1 MKNMRTSISSF
12 KRIREGNGLYI
23 DKTEYVHRMV
33 SDPEGGSF
41 YFISRPRRFGKSLMC
56 STLECLFK
64 GERELFKGLYIDSTG
79 YDYKKYPVLRFD
91 FSKLP
96 CTSFQAFKDSLL
108 RILKDSAKD
117 VSIEAEA
124 DEPSEML
131 DKIIEGLQTD
141 VVIIIDEFDS
151 PIVST
156 LNNRELA
163 EGMRSVFN
171 AFYKVI
177 KANSEKIRFLFIT
190 GVTKL
195 SHMSIFSAMNN
206 LDDISMKDG
215 YAGMFG
221 FTREELLKSFGENID
236 SYISRS
242 DAEYHDRDGF
252 VEAIE
257 RYYDGY
263 RFSPDSQ
270 LKVLNPISVG
280 EFFSS
285 GCRFRPYWQNTGGG
299 STLAVELAKRYD
311 LITMVDEMPRLS
323 LLAVSSFDIG
333 FLADGTLSR
342 DNVLSL
348 LLLSG
353 YLTIDG
359 SDQSSIY
366 LSFPNYEIKS
376 SFLESLLGY
385 YANKDSQVELT
396 CYDGKSAAMAGD
408 TESLVEHLNEYYSK
422 FSYID
427 LGRDKERFVTTLFKA
442 YFVATGASVLTEAH
456 LQKGRADVVL
466 DLRNEIYII
475 EFKTEESAQ
484 KALEQIKERRYYLPY
499 KTEGS
504 RKRIHLL
511 GLRFSLEDAK
521 VVEYQEEIV

>member
-1 MKNMRTSISSF
+1 MRTSISSF

-141 VVIIIDEFDS
+141 VVVIVDEFDS

-221 FTREELLKSFGENID
+221 FTREELLRSFGENID

-311 LITMVDEMPRLS
+311 LITMVDEMPEIALFS
-323 LLAVSSFDIG
+323 FSSFDIS
-333 FLADGTLSR
+333 FLVEKKLSR
-342 DNVLSL
+342 SNVLAL
-348 LLLSG
+348 LYYAG
-353 YLTIDG
+353 YLTIAKSDG
-359 SDQSSIY
+359 NVISLD
-366 LSFPNYEIKS
+366 FPNYEIRS
-376 SFLESLLGY
+376 SFLNGLISY
-385 YANKDSQVELT
+385 YTIEPDGASVEIAKGLI
-396 CYDGKSAAMAGD
+396 SAKKGD
-408 TESLVEHLNEYYSK
+408 TENLVEYLNEYYSK

-466 DLRNEIYII
+466 DLRDEIYII

-499 KTEGS
+499 KEEGS
-504 RKRIHLL
+504 KKRIHLL
-511 GLRFSLEDAK
+511 GLRFSLEEAK
-521 VVEYQEEIV
+521 VIEYKEEII

>member
-1 MKNMRTSISSF
+1 MRTSISSF

-33 SDPEGGSF
+33 SDPEGGNF

-91 FSKLP
+91 FSEADNYSIDSFIRGIQDMLLWMGDENGIKLERSQP
-96 CTSFQAFKDSLL
+96 SLMLLSLL
-108 RILKDSAKD
+108 GQIS
-117 VSIEAEA
+117 S
-124 DEPSEML
+124 
-131 DKIIEGLQTD
+131 D

-206 LDDISMKDG
+206 LVDITFDRR

-221 FTREELLKSFGENID
+221 YTDGEILESFGENID
-236 SYISRS
+236 SYVSRS
-242 DAEYHDRDGF
+242 DAEYHDRSALMD
-252 VEAIE
+252 AL
-257 RYYDGY
+257 RSYYDGY
-263 RFSPDSQ
+263 CFSPDSD
-270 LKVLNPISVG
+270 LRLYNPISVNYFFYKG
-280 EFFSS
+280 CEF
-285 GCRFRPYWQNTGGG
+285 GTYWQNTGV

-311 LITMVDEMPRLS
+311 LITMVDEIPEIALFS
-323 LLAVSSFDIG
+323 FSSFDIS
-333 FLADGTLSR
+333 FLVEKRLSR
-342 DNVLSL
+342 SNVLAL
-348 LLLSG
+348 LYYAG
-353 YLTIDG
+353 YLTIAKSDG
-359 SDQSSIY
+359 NVIALD
-366 LSFPNYEIKS
+366 FPNYEIRS
-376 SFLESLLGY
+376 SFLNGLISY
-385 YANKDSQVELT
+385 YTIEPDGASVEIAKGLISANK
-396 CYDGKSAAMAGD
+396 GD
-408 TESLVEHLNEYYSK
+408 TESLVEYLNEYYSK

-466 DLRNEIYII
+466 DLRDEIYII
-475 EFKTEESAQ
+475 EFKTEESAE

-499 KTEGS
+499 KEEGS

>member
-141 VVIIIDEFDS
+141 VVVIIDEFDS

-206 LDDISMKDG
+206 LVDITFDRR

-221 FTREELLKSFGENID
+221 YTDGEILESFGENID
-236 SYISRS
+236 SYVSRS
-242 DAEYHDRDGF
+242 DAEYHDRSALMD
-252 VEAIE
+252 AL
-257 RYYDGY
+257 RSYYDGY
-263 RFSPDSQ
+263 CFSPDSD
-270 LKVLNPISVG
+270 LRLYNPISVNYFFYKG
-280 EFFSS
+280 CEF
-285 GCRFRPYWQNTGGG
+285 GTYWQNTGV

-311 LITMVDEMPRLS
+311 LIKIVDEMPRLS

-466 DLRNEIYII
+466 DLRDEIYII

>member
-1 MKNMRTSISSF
+1 MPTVVQSNF
-12 KRIREGNGLYI
+12 KTIRRNGSVYI

-33 SDPEGGSF
+33 SDPEGNSF

-141 VVIIIDEFDS
+141 VVIIVDEFDS

-206 LDDISMKDG
+206 LVDITFDRR

-221 FTREELLKSFGENID
+221 YTDGEILESFGENID
-236 SYISRS
+236 SYVSRS
-242 DAEYHDRDGF
+242 DAEYHDRSALMD
-252 VEAIE
+252 AL
-257 RYYDGY
+257 RSYYDGY
-263 RFSPDSQ
+263 CFSPDSD
-270 LKVLNPISVG
+270 LRLYNPISVNYFFYKG
-280 EFFSS
+280 CEF
-285 GCRFRPYWQNTGGG
+285 GTYWQNTGV

-311 LITMVDEMPRLS
+311 LITMVDEMPEIALFS
-323 LLAVSSFDIG
+323 FSSFDIS
-333 FLADGTLSR
+333 FLVEKKLSR
-342 DNVLSL
+342 SNVLAL
-348 LLLSG
+348 LYYAG
-353 YLTIDG
+353 YLTIAKSDG
-359 SDQSSIY
+359 NVISLD
-366 LSFPNYEIKS
+366 FPNYEIRS
-376 SFLESLLGY
+376 SFLNGLISY
-385 YANKDSQVELT
+385 YTIEPDGASVEIAKGLI
-396 CYDGKSAAMAGD
+396 SAKKGD
-408 TESLVEHLNEYYSK
+408 TENLVEYLNEYYSK

-466 DLRNEIYII
+466 DLRDEIYII

-499 KTEGS
+499 KEEGS
-504 RKRIHLL
+504 KKRIHLL
-511 GLRFSLEDAK
+511 GLMFSLEEAK
-521 VVEYQEEIV
+521 VVEYKEEIV

>member
-1 MKNMRTSISSF
+1 MPTVVQSNF
-12 KRIREGNGLYI
+12 KTIRRNGSVYI

-33 SDPEGGSF
+33 SDPEGNSF

-91 FSKLP
+91 FSEINTESLE
-96 CTSFQAFKDSLL
+96 SFLYDFRNTIAFLASNIGIDVKEASPSSMLKC
-108 RILKDSAKD
+108 ILDRFD
-117 VSIEAEA
+117 GQ
-124 DEPSEML
+124 L
-131 DKIIEGLQTD
+131 
-141 VVIIIDEFDS
+141 VIIIDEFDS

-156 LNNRELA
+156 LNTRELA

-206 LDDISMKDG
+206 LVDITFDRR

-221 FTREELLKSFGENID
+221 YTDGEILESFGENID
-236 SYISRS
+236 SYVSRS
-242 DAEYHDRDGF
+242 DAEYHDRSALMD
-252 VEAIE
+252 AL
-257 RYYDGY
+257 RSYYDGY
-263 RFSPDSQ
+263 CFSPDSD
-270 LKVLNPISVG
+270 LRLYNPISVNYFFYKG
-280 EFFSS
+280 CEF
-285 GCRFRPYWQNTGGG
+285 GTYWQNTGV
-299 STLAVELAKRYD
+299 STLAVELARRYD
-311 LITMVDEMPRLS
+311 LIKIVDEMPRLS

-408 TESLVEHLNEYYSK
+408 TEGLVEHLNEYYSK

-427 LGRDKERFVTTLFKA
+427 LGRDRERFVTTLFKA

-466 DLRNEIYII
+466 DLRDEIYII

-499 KTEGS
+499 NEEGS
-504 RKRIHLL
+504 KKRIHLL
-511 GLRFSLEDAK
+511 GLRFSLEEAK
-521 VVEYQEEIV
+521 VIEYKEEII

>member
-1 MKNMRTSISSF
+1 MPTVVQSNF
-12 KRIREGNGLYI
+12 KTIRRNGSVYI

-33 SDPEGGSF
+33 SDPEGNSF

-91 FSKLP
+91 FSEINTESLE
-96 CTSFQAFKDSLL
+96 SFLYDFRNTIAFLASNIGIDVKEASPSSMLKC
-108 RILKDSAKD
+108 ILDRFD
-117 VSIEAEA
+117 GQ
-124 DEPSEML
+124 L
-131 DKIIEGLQTD
+131 
-141 VVIIIDEFDS
+141 VIIIDEFDS

-206 LDDISMKDG
+206 LVDITFDRR

-221 FTREELLKSFGENID
+221 YTDGEILESFGENID
-236 SYISRS
+236 SYVSRS
-242 DAEYHDRDGF
+242 DAEYHDRSALMD
-252 VEAIE
+252 AL
-257 RYYDGY
+257 RSYYDGY
-263 RFSPDSQ
+263 CFSPDSD
-270 LKVLNPISVG
+270 LRLYNPISVNYFFYKG
-280 EFFSS
+280 CEF
-285 GCRFRPYWQNTGGG
+285 GTYWQNTGV

-311 LITMVDEMPRLS
+311 LITMVDEIPEIALFS
-323 LLAVSSFDIG
+323 FSSFDIS
-333 FLADGTLSR
+333 FLVEKRLSR
-342 DNVLSL
+342 SNVLAL
-348 LLLSG
+348 LYYAG
-353 YLTIDG
+353 YLTIAKSDG
-359 SDQSSIY
+359 NVIALD
-366 LSFPNYEIKS
+366 FPNYEIRS
-376 SFLESLLGY
+376 SFLNGLISY
-385 YANKDSQVELT
+385 YTIEPDGASVEIAKGLISANK
-396 CYDGKSAAMAGD
+396 GD
-408 TESLVEHLNEYYSK
+408 TESLVEYLNEYYSK

-466 DLRNEIYII
+466 DLRDEIYII
-475 EFKTEESAQ
+475 EFKTEESAE

-499 KTEGS
+499 KEEGS
-504 RKRIHLL
+504 KKRIHFL
-511 GLRFSLEDAK
+511 GLRLSLEEAK
-521 VVEYQEEIV
+521 VIEYKEEII